1 MAKISI
7 VVPVYNSERYLG
19 TCIQS
24 LLSQTHDDLEVILVD
39 DCSKDYSYD
48 IMRTMQKENP
58 RKIKII
64 RNEQNKGAGAS
75 RNLGLEQTEGKYICF
90 LDSDDYLDL
99 EALKKM
105 HDLLEENGLDVAR
118 IGRKIIY
125 KGHDVSFLGRK
136 IDIEEGKII
145 VPSEELEYL
154 TTETPAV
161 TNKMFRKDLIGD
173 RKFPERLKWE
183 DYPFCIPLLYKANGV
198 ATVPDAE
205 YYYRLNTSGTTVG
218 DARKIPRKL
227 LDIFACCDIIRE
239 DIPIETDEKLKER
252 IDFLCIQNCLQRMR
266 DIFYSNASIQEKK
279 LLMSMLSALINKK
292 YGRWQDNKLFQEYKK
307 DRTIYRLRMDMIE
320 HSFINGD
327 LEALEEDELEYEMQ
341 KILRKKN
348 R

>member
-161 TNKMFRKDLIGD
+161 TNKMFRKD
-173 RKFPERLKWE
+173 
-183 DYPFCIPLLYKANGV
+183 
-198 ATVPDAE
+198 
-205 YYYRLNTSGTTVG
+205 
-218 DARKIPRKL
+218 
-227 LDIFACCDIIRE
+227 
-239 DIPIETDEKLKER
+239 
-252 IDFLCIQNCLQRMR
+252 
-266 DIFYSNASIQEKK
+266 
-279 LLMSMLSALINKK
+279 
-292 YGRWQDNKLFQEYKK
+292 
-307 DRTIYRLRMDMIE
+307 
-320 HSFINGD
+320 
-327 LEALEEDELEYEMQ
+327 
-341 KILRKKN
+341 
-348 R
+348 